1 MIFYIIKCD
10 IDEIV
15 KSLLNYSGVGL
26 KILNSFEVVDF
37 IGILFGFWV
46 KKYVDLLGRGIVGEG
61 KGVIVEKGVMMRFFE
76 FWCFV
81 FVLFG
86 LYCLL
91 LFNWCEIGRWS
102 F

>member
-15 KSLLNYSGVGL
+15 KSLLNYNGVGL

-46 KKYVDLLGRGIVGEG
+46 KKYIDLLGRGIVGEDE
-61 KGVIVEKGVMMRFFE
+61 GVIIEKGVRMRFLSFD
-76 FWCFV
+76 
-81 FVLFG
+81 VLV
-86 LYCLL
+86 LCYLVCIVYCYL
-91 LFNWCEIGRWS
+91 IGVK
-102 F
+102 